1 MNSAFESGIEK
12 LEHQFIRWEKG
23 LYACY
28 GVAFTM
34 LAHAV
39 VKARENTV
47 LIDMLFFMER
57 EARTTDPLI
66 SSQYNGDI
74 FYILGA
80 SWRFVLW
87 MVIELA
93 ILILAV
99 TLAFHPMWR
108 KFPLAKRLD
117 LIFGYL
123 LAAWVVL
130 FSVGA
135 QNPDDFGNGMNVLVI
150 GSLLA
155 LGLAYWWFRRKKDR
169 AEEVFP

>member
-1 MNSAFESGIEK
+1 MNSTLESGIEK
-12 LEHQFIRWEKG
+12 LEHQFIHWEKG

-28 GVAFTM
+28 GIAFTM
-34 LAHAV
+34 LAHAI

-47 LIDMLFFMER
+47 LTDMLFSMER
-57 EARTTDPLI
+57 QTRTTLPMV
-66 SSQYNGDI
+66 SSQNNADI
-74 FYILGA
+74 FYIMGA
-80 SWRFVLW
+80 SWRSALW
-87 MVIELA
+87 MVVGLA

-99 TLAFHPMWR
+99 TLAFHPTWR
-108 KFPLAKRLD
+108 KFPLAKRLN

-135 QNPDDFGNGMNVLVI
+135 QYPDDFSNGMKFLAI

-155 LGLAYWWFRRKKDR
+155 LGLAYWWFRRNKDR

>member
-12 LEHQFIRWEKG
+12 LEGQLILWEKG

-28 GVAFTM
+28 AIAFTM

-47 LIDMLFFMER
+47 LADMIFNMER
-57 EARTTDPLI
+57 LPRTTTPFI

-74 FYILGA
+74 FYIMGA
-80 SWRFVLW
+80 SWRSVLW
-87 MVIELA
+87 MVVEVA
-93 ILILAV
+93 ILLLAV
-99 TLAFHPMWR
+99 TLAFHPTWR
-108 KFPLAKRLD
+108 KFTLAKRLD
-117 LIFGYL
+117 LVFGYF

-130 FSVGA
+130 LSLGA
-135 QNPDDFGNGMNVLVI
+135 QNPDDFGNGMNFLTV
-150 GSLLA
+150 GSLLL

-169 AEEVFP
+169 AEEAFP

>member
-12 LEHQFIRWEKG
+12 LERQFMQWEKG

-28 GVAFTM
+28 AIAFTM

-47 LIDMLFFMER
+47 LADMLLFMDRQE
-57 EARTTDPLI
+57 RTTTAI
-66 SSQYNGDI
+66 VSSETNGDI
-74 FYILGA
+74 AYIMGA
-80 SWRFVLW
+80 SWRSVLW
-87 MVIELA
+87 MGVEMA

-99 TLAFHPMWR
+99 TLAFHPTWR
-108 KFPLAKRLD
+108 KFPLAKRLE
-117 LIFGYL
+117 LVFGYF

-130 FSVGA
+130 LSLGA
-135 QNPDDFGNGMNVLVI
+135 QNPDDFGNGMNFLTI
-150 GSLLA
+150 GSLLV
-155 LGLAYWWFRRKKDR
+155 LGLAYWLFRRKKER